1 MRSRQD
7 SFKRTGHPFLIR
19 LDFDKLNGTHRTKL
33 LKTHVLRRNH
43 AKRRHLRIVRRG
55 ERGEHLPLLVRNAI
69 LRTEELEMGR
79 ADIRYQ
85 RAVWL
90 GNGAKRRYLAGV
102 VCAHLDNEKFS
113 VGRTVQDRNRKA
125 KVVVVVAFSRICPAG
140 TREESLE
147 KLLRGGLAGRS
158 CQRHNHSIRPERAP
172 VFPRKALQLV
182 ERIRSADDLG
192 RTLLQRLRN
201 ENIAVYTL
209 ALKRDI
215 EHSRLDQP
223 GIERR
228 ALEAEVLHETPREEL
243 R

>member
-1 MRSRQD
+1 MRSGKD

-19 LDFDKLNGTHRTKL
+19 LDFDKLYGTHRTQL
-33 LKTHVLRRNH
+33 LKPHVLRRDH

-90 GNGAKRRYLAGV
+90 GYGAKRRYLAGM

-113 VGRTVQDRNRKA
+113 IGRTVQDRNRKA
-125 KVVVVVAFSRICPAG
+125 KVVVVVAFRRIRPAG
-140 TREESLE
+140 AREESLE
-147 KLLRGGLAGRS
+147 KLLRGGLARRA
-158 CQRHNHSIRPERAP
+158 CQRHYDRIRPERAP

-182 ERIRSADDLG
+182 QRVRPADDFG

-201 ENIAVYTL
+201 EIIAVCAL
-209 ALKRDI
+209 ALQRDI